1 MADLSLFATVPRGL
15 ESLLAG
21 ELRALGAEYVKQVR
35 AGVSFGGSLETAYR
49 ACLWSRLAGR
59 VLLPV
64 TSGKATDGDE
74 LYKTAQGVD
83 WSRHLDVDATLAV
96 DFTGVNDRIRDTRFG
111 AVRIKDAIV
120 DQFRAVSGGQRPS
133 VDARAP
139 DVRVNAH
146 LAGTRV
152 AISIDLSGQSLHRRG
167 YRAEKVQ
174 VEAPLKENLAA
185 GLLLYAAW
193 PSEAAA
199 GASLLDPLCGSGTLP
214 IEAALMA
221 ADVAPG
227 LLRAEAET
235 KPGAAP
241 AFGFLH
247 WNGHDADLWASLLLE
262 ARERRGAGIKRLA
275 AARPGVSIR
284 GSDRDQRAVKVARD
298 FVKRAGLHG
307 LVTIDHAQLE
317 TVTATAERGLLA
329 TNAPYGER
337 LEAAD
342 TEAVYRQLGERLR
355 EAFPRWSAVVLA
367 GDQRQL
373 KSVGL
378 APRRETD
385 LRNGPLECVLAY
397 YQPGAAPTG
406 AAAPRTARAEVR
418 SSSRKPAAQGAETPA
433 AEVQQAAVPVA
444 ETAAAGAA
452 VADAPAA
459 GPRTPAGP
467 RRALGGGAEYLANRL
482 RKNQRRL
489 ARRLQREGITCY
501 RLYDAD
507 LPEYNLVVDVYGQW
521 VHVQEYAAPP
531 EIDRDK
537 AERRLAE
544 AVEVIGAVL
553 ETPPERVVLKERRRQ
568 RGAAQYER
576 RPQRGAFLPIAEDD
590 LSYLV
595 DLGTYLDTGFFIDQ
609 RQTRRLVRR
618 LAGGRRFLNLFA
630 YTGTMTVNALAGGS
644 PASTTV
650 DLSATYLS
658 WAEKNLKANGFS
670 AGSEVWPPPSGKTEA
685 PAASAPHTLVQAD
698 CLRWVAEA
706 GAAYDLIWLDPPT
719 FSNSKKMGRATFDV
733 QRDHADL
740 IRLVVRRLL
749 APGGILLFAT
759 NLRNFRLDHDELR
772 GLEVKD
778 LSRATLAFDCE
789 RGANRHHV
797 FRFETRGCRPTLG
810 GRRPAPVP
818 NRTDAPEIAPRLPR
832 VASA

>member
-1 MADLSLFATVPRGL
+1 MTDLSLFATVPRGL

-21 ELRALGAEYVKQVR
+21 ELRSLGAAHVKQVR
-35 AGVSFGGSLETAYR
+35 AGVAFGGSLETAYR

-64 TSGKATDGDE
+64 TSGRAADGDE

-83 WSRHLDVDATLAV
+83 WSRHLGVDATLAV

-120 DQFRAVSGGQRPS
+120 DQFRETSGGKRPS

-167 YRAEKVQ
+167 YRADRVQ

-185 GLLLYAAW
+185 GILLYAAW
-193 PSEAAA
+193 PREAAE
-199 GASLLDPLCGSGTLP
+199 GSSLLDPLCGSGTLP
-214 IEAALMA
+214 IEAALIA

-227 LLRAEAET
+227 LIRAEADA
-235 KPGAAP
+235 KAAGAP
-241 AFGFLH
+241 PFGFLR
-247 WNGHDADLWASLLLE
+247 WRGHDATLWGALILE
-262 ARERRGAGIKRLA
+262 ARERRSAGMKRLA
-275 AARPGVSIR
+275 AARPGAVIR

-317 TVTATAERGLLA
+317 TVEAPAQRGLLA

-337 LEAAD
+337 LADSDD

-355 EAFPRWSAVVLA
+355 TGFPGWSAVLLA

-373 KSVGL
+373 KAVGL
-378 APRRETD
+378 APKRETD
-385 LRNGPLECVLAY
+385 LRNGPLTCVLAY
-397 YQPGAAPTG
+397 YEPDAAPTG
-406 AAAPRTARAEVR
+406 PAAPRSARAAVR
-418 SSSRKPAAQGAETPA
+418 SAAPR
-433 AEVQQAAVPVA
+433 AAVP
-444 ETAAAGAA
+444 AAATEPDAS
-452 VADAPAA
+452 VASGVDPASASA
-459 GPRTPAGP
+459 GPGPAREPEEPGAVPAPRPEARPATPSRPEAGV
-467 RRALGGGAEYLANRL
+467 RRGTLGGGAEYFANRL
-482 RKNQRRL
+482 RKTQRRL
-489 ARRLQREGITCY
+489 ARRLQREDITCY

-507 LPEYNLVVDVYGQW
+507 LPEYNLVVDVYGEW

-531 EIDRDK
+531 EIDPAK

-544 AVEVIGAVL
+544 ALDVIGAVL
-553 ETPPERVVLKERRRQ
+553 EAPADRVVLKQRRRQ

-576 RPQRGAFLPIAEDD
+576 RADRSALVPVVEDD
-590 LSYLV
+590 LTYLV

-609 RQTRRLVRR
+609 RLTRRLVRK

-630 YTGTMTVNALAGGS
+630 YTGAMTVGALAGGAPS
-644 PASTTV
+644 STTV
-650 DLSATYLS
+650 DLSATYLD
-658 WAEKNLKANGFS
+658 WAGRNLAANGFE
-670 AGSEVWPPPSGKTEA
+670 ATTEVWPPPQGKA
-685 PAASAPHTLVQAD
+685 PGEDAGPHALVQAD
-698 CLRWVAEA
+698 CLRWVAET
-706 GAAYDLIWLDPPT
+706 GGQYDLVWLDPPT
-719 FSNSKKMGRATFDV
+719 FSNSKRMGRATFDV

-740 IRLVVRRLL
+740 IRLTARRLL
-749 APGGILLFAT
+749 APGGIVLFAT
-759 NLRNFRLDHDELR
+759 NLRNFRLDRAELG
-772 GLEVKD
+772 GLDVKD
-778 LSRATLAFDCE
+778 LSRSTLAFDCE

-797 FRFETRGCRPTLG
+797 FRIEE
-810 GRRPAPVP
+810 RRTGDGA
-818 NRTDAPEIAPRLPR
+818 R
-832 VASA
+832 

>member
-21 ELRALGAEYVKQVR
+21 ELRGLGAAHVKQVR
-35 AGVSFGGSLETAYR
+35 AGVAFSGSLETAYR
-49 ACLWSRLAGR
+49 TCLWSRVAGR

-64 TSGKATDGDE
+64 TSGKAADGDE

-83 WSRHLDVDATLAV
+83 WSHHLDVDATLAV
-96 DFTGVNDRIRDTRFG
+96 DFTGANDRIRDTRFG

-120 DQFRAVSGGQRPS
+120 DQFRATSGGKRPS

-193 PSEAAA
+193 PAEAAA

-247 WNGHDADLWASLLLE
+247 WNGHDAELWAALLLE

-307 LVTIDHAQLE
+307 LVVIDHAQLE
-317 TVTATAERGLLA
+317 TVTAPAERGLLA

-337 LEAAD
+337 LDAAD

-378 APRRETD
+378 APKRETE

-397 YQPGAAPTG
+397 YEPGAAPTG

-418 SSSRKPAAQGAETPA
+418 SSSRKTPEPERPAAPAEPPA
-433 AEVQQAAVPVA
+433 P
-444 ETAAAGAA
+444 T
-452 VADAPAA
+452 
-459 GPRTPAGP
+459 GP
-467 RRALGGGAEYLANRL
+467 RRSLGGGAEYLANRL

-489 ARRLQREGITCY
+489 AKRLQREGITCY

-507 LPEYNLVVDVYGQW
+507 LPEYNLVVDVYGEW

-537 AERRLAE
+537 AKRRLDE

-576 RPQRGAFLPIAEDD
+576 RGDQSKLLEASEDD
-590 LSYLV
+590 LAYLV

-609 RQTRRLVRR
+609 RLTRRLVRK

-650 DLSATYLS
+650 DLSATYLA
-658 WAEKNLKANGFS
+658 WAEKNLAANGFS
-670 AGSEVWPPPSGKTEA
+670 AGGEVWPHPSGKTEA
-685 PAASAPHTLVQAD
+685 PAASGPHTLVQAD

-706 GAAYDLIWLDPPT
+706 GGAYDLIWLDPPT

-740 IRLVVRRLL
+740 IRLVARRLL

-759 NLRNFRLDHDELR
+759 NLRNFRLERSELG

-797 FRFETRGCRPTLG
+797 FRFE
-810 GRRPAPVP
+810 RR
-818 NRTDAPEIAPRLPR
+818 D
-832 VASA
+832 

>member
-1 MADLSLFATVPRGL
+1 MTDLSLFATVPRGL

-21 ELRALGAEYVKQVR
+21 ELRGLGATHVKQVR
-35 AGVSFGGSLETAYR
+35 AGVAFAGSLETAYR
-49 ACLWSRLAGR
+49 ACLWSRVAGR

-64 TSGKATDGDE
+64 ASGTATDGDE
-74 LYKTAQGVD
+74 LYKTAQSVD
-83 WSRHLDVDATLAV
+83 WSRHLGVDDTLAV

-111 AVRIKDAIV
+111 GVRIKDAIV
-120 DQFRAVSGGQRPS
+120 DQFRATSGGKRPS
-133 VDARAP
+133 VDARSP

-146 LAGTRV
+146 LASTRV

-193 PSEAAA
+193 PGEAAA
-199 GASLLDPLCGSGTLP
+199 GASLLDPLCGSGTLL

-227 LLRAEAET
+227 LLRAEAEV

-241 AFGFLH
+241 SFGFLR
-247 WNGHDADLWASLLLE
+247 WRQHDAALWDALILE

-275 AARPGVSIR
+275 AARPGMAIR
-284 GSDRDQRAVKVARD
+284 GSDRDERAVKVARD

-307 LVTIDHAQLE
+307 LVAIEHAQLD
-317 TVTATAERGLLA
+317 TVVAPAENGLLA

-337 LEAAD
+337 LEATD

-355 EAFPRWSAVVLA
+355 EAFPRWNAVVLA

-373 KSVGL
+373 KAIGL
-378 APRRETD
+378 APKRETD

-397 YQPGAAPTG
+397 YEAGAAPTG
-406 AAAPRTARAEVR
+406 AAAPRTARAEAR
-418 SSSRKPAAQGAETPA
+418 SSSRKVTPPD
-433 AEVQQAAVPVA
+433 AAVGAGTP
-444 ETAAAGAA
+444 TAGGPAGEPQA
-452 VADAPAA
+452 
-459 GPRTPAGP
+459 AGP

-489 ARRLQREGITCY
+489 AKRLQREGITCY

-507 LPEYNLVVDVYGQW
+507 LPEYNLVVDVYGDW

-531 EIDRDK
+531 EIDPDK
-537 AERRLAE
+537 AKRRLAE

-553 ETPPERVVLKERRRQ
+553 GAPPQRVVLKERRRQ
-568 RGAAQYER
+568 RGPAQYER
-576 RPQRGAFLPIAEDD
+576 RGDQSKLLEVSEDD
-590 LSYLV
+590 LTYLV
-595 DLGTYLDTGFFIDQ
+595 DLNTYLDTGFFIDQ
-609 RQTRRLVRR
+609 RLTRRLVRR
-618 LAGGRRFLNLFA
+618 LAGGRRFLNLFS

-650 DLSATYLS
+650 DLSATYLT
-658 WAEKNLKANGFS
+658 WAERNLAANGFVAGSKTWSPGPAKPGTADAGKTDAPS
-670 AGSEVWPPPSGKTEA
+670 AGT
-685 PAASAPHTLVQAD
+685 PAGPAGAAAPHTLVQAD

-706 GAAYDLIWLDPPT
+706 GGQYDLIWLDPPT
-719 FSNSKKMGRATFDV
+719 FSNSKRMGRATFDV

-740 IRLVVRRLL
+740 IRLTARRLL

-759 NLRNFRLDHDELR
+759 NLRNFRLDHAELR
-772 GLEVKD
+772 GLELKD
-778 LSRATLAFDCE
+778 LARATLAFDCE

-797 FRFETRGCRPTLG
+797 FRIEQ
-810 GRRPAPVP
+810 PA
-818 NRTDAPEIAPRLPR
+818 R
-832 VASA
+832 

>member
-1 MADLSLFATVPRGL
+1 MSDLSLFATVPRGL

-21 ELRALGAEYVKQVR
+21 ELRVLGAAHVKQVR
-35 AGVSFGGSLETAYR
+35 AGVAFSGSLETAYR
-49 ACLWSRLAGR
+49 TCLWSRVAGR

-64 TSGKATDGDE
+64 ANGTAADGDD
-74 LYKTAQGVD
+74 LYKTAQSVD
-83 WSRHLDVDATLAV
+83 WSRHLAVDDTLAV

-120 DQFRAVSGGQRPS
+120 DQFRDSSGGLRPS

-146 LAGTRV
+146 LASTRV

-167 YRAEKVQ
+167 YRADKVQ

-214 IEAALMA
+214 IEAALIA

-227 LLRAEAET
+227 LLRAEAES

-241 AFGFLH
+241 AFGFLR
-247 WNGHDADLWASLLLE
+247 WRGHDAALWAALIAE
-262 ARERRGAGIKRLA
+262 ARERRGAGMKRLA
-275 AARPGVSIR
+275 AARPGVVIR

-307 LVTIDHAQLE
+307 LVAIEHAQLE
-317 TVTATAERGLLA
+317 SVAAPTERGLLA

-337 LEAAD
+337 LDVAD
-342 TEAVYRQLGERLR
+342 TEVVYQQLGERLR

-367 GDQRQL
+367 GDRRQL
-373 KSVGL
+373 KAVGL

-397 YQPGAAPTG
+397 YDAGAAPTG
-406 AAAPRTARAEVR
+406 AAAPRTARAEAR
-418 SSSRKPAAQGAETPA
+418 SSSRKTAPPDATDAVVETP
-433 AEVQQAAVPVA
+433 
-444 ETAAAGAA
+444 
-452 VADAPAA
+452 
-459 GPRTPAGP
+459 PAGP
-467 RRALGGGAEYLANRL
+467 AQPEPQAPVGPRRPLGGGAEYLANRL

-489 ARRLQREGITCY
+489 AKRLQREGITCY

-507 LPEYNLVVDVYGQW
+507 LPEYNLVVDVYGEW
-521 VHVQEYAAPP
+521 VHVQEYAAAP
-531 EIDRDK
+531 EIDPGK
-537 AERRLAE
+537 AKRRLGE

-553 ETPPERVVLKERRRQ
+553 ETPPQRVVLKERRRQ
-568 RGAAQYER
+568 RGTAQYER
-576 RPQRGAFLPIAEDD
+576 RGDAGKHLEVSEDE
-590 LSYLV
+590 LTYLV
-595 DLGTYLDTGFFIDQ
+595 DLNTYLDTGFFIDQ
-609 RQTRRLVRR
+609 RLTRRLVRR
-618 LAGGRRFLNLFA
+618 LAGGRRFLNLFS

-650 DLSATYLS
+650 DLSATYLT
-658 WAEKNLKANGFS
+658 WAERNLAANGF
-670 AGSEVWPPPSGKTEA
+670 ATATEVWPAPSGKPDASSATTA
-685 PAASAPHTLVQAD
+685 GTAASESGRHTLVQAD

-706 GAAYDLIWLDPPT
+706 GGAYDLVWLDPPT
-719 FSNSKKMGRATFDV
+719 FSNSKRMGRATFDV

-740 IRLVVRRLL
+740 IRMTARRLL
-749 APGGILLFAT
+749 APDGILLFAT
-759 NLRNFRLDHDELR
+759 NLRNFRLDHAELR
-772 GLEVKD
+772 GLGVKD

-797 FRFETRGCRPTLG
+797 FQIEPGAR
-810 GRRPAPVP
+810 
-818 NRTDAPEIAPRLPR
+818 
-832 VASA
+832 

>member
-1 MADLSLFATVPRGL
+1 MTDLSLFATVPRGL

-21 ELRALGAEYVKQVR
+21 ELRGLGAARVRQVR
-35 AGVSFGGSLETAYR
+35 AGVPFSGSLETAYR
-49 ACLWSRLAGR
+49 VCLWSRLAGR

-64 TSGKATDGDE
+64 VSGQAGDGDE
-74 LYKTAQGVD
+74 LYATAQTVD
-83 WSRHLDVDATLAV
+83 WSQHLGVNDTLAV
-96 DFTGVNDRIRDTRFG
+96 DFTGANERIRDTRFG

-120 DQFRAVSGGQRPS
+120 DQFRASSGGSRPS
-133 VDARAP
+133 VDSRAP

-167 YRAEKVQ
+167 YRADKVQ

-227 LLRAEAET
+227 LLRAEAEA

-241 AFGFLH
+241 AFGFLR
-247 WNGHDADLWASLLLE
+247 WRRHDATLWMALLAE
-262 ARERRGAGIKRLA
+262 ARERRTAGLKRLA
-275 AARPGVSIR
+275 AARPGVAIR

-307 LVTIDHAQLE
+307 LVTIDHAQLD
-317 TVTATAERGLLA
+317 TVAAPAEHGLLA

-342 TEAVYRQLGERLR
+342 AEAVYRQLGERLR
-355 EAFPRWSAVVLA
+355 EAFPRWNAVVLA

-373 KSVGL
+373 KAIGL
-378 APRRETD
+378 APKRETD

-397 YQPGAAPTG
+397 YAAGAAPTG
-406 AAAPRTARAEVR
+406 SAAPRTARAEAR
-418 SSSRKPAAQGAETPA
+418 SSSRKVTPPAAAAEAAVATADEAAGAPAATAADETPRATAPA
-433 AEVQQAAVPVA
+433 AELQPV
-444 ETAAAGAA
+444 
-452 VADAPAA
+452 
-459 GPRTPAGP
+459 GP

-489 ARRLQREGITCY
+489 GKRLQREGITCY

-507 LPEYNLVVDVYGQW
+507 LPEYNLVVDVYGEW

-531 EIDRDK
+531 EIDPGK

-553 ETPPERVVLKERRRQ
+553 GVPPARVVLKQRRRQ
-568 RGAAQYER
+568 RGPAQYER
-576 RPQRGAFLPIAEDD
+576 RGDKSSHLQVSEDD
-590 LSYLV
+590 LAYFV
-595 DLGTYLDTGFFIDQ
+595 DLSTYLDTGFFIDQ
-609 RQTRRLVRR
+609 RLTRRLVRR
-618 LAGGRRFLNLFA
+618 LAGGRRFLNLFS

-650 DLSATYLS
+650 DLSATYLT
-658 WAEKNLKANGFS
+658 WAERNLKVNGFS
-670 AGSEVWPPPSGKTEA
+670 AASETWSPGAVKPDGSLAVPAAQSAA
-685 PAASAPHTLVQAD
+685 PAASAKGRAGAAHTLVQAD

-706 GAAYDLIWLDPPT
+706 GGQHDLIWLDPPT
-719 FSNSKKMGRATFDV
+719 FSNSKRMGRATFDV

-740 IRLVVRRLL
+740 IRLIVRRLL
-749 APGGILLFAT
+749 APGGTLLFAT
-759 NLRNFRLDHDELR
+759 NLRNFRLEHTELR
-772 GLEVKD
+772 SLEIKD

-797 FRFETRGCRPTLG
+797 FQLERRGG
-810 GRRPAPVP
+810 
-818 NRTDAPEIAPRLPR
+818 
-832 VASA
+832 

>member
-1 MADLSLFATVPRGL
+1 MSDLLSFFATVPRGL

-21 ELRALGAEYVKQVR
+21 ELRGLGAAHVKQVR
-35 AGVSFGGSLETAYR
+35 AGVSFSGSLETAYR
-49 ACLWSRLAGR
+49 VCLWSRLAGR

-64 TSGKATDGDE
+64 TSGKAADGDE
-74 LYKTAQGVD
+74 LYQTAQAVD
-83 WSRHLDVDATLAV
+83 WSRHLSVEDTLAV

-111 AVRIKDAIV
+111 GVRIKDAIV
-120 DQFRAVSGGQRPS
+120 DQFRASSGGKRPS

-146 LAGTRV
+146 LASTRV

-167 YRAEKVQ
+167 YRADKVQ

-227 LLRAEAET
+227 LLRAEAQT
-235 KPGAAP
+235 KPGTAP

-247 WNGHDADLWASLLLE
+247 WRGHDAALWGALIAE
-262 ARERRGAGIKRLA
+262 ARERRGAGLKRLA
-275 AARPGVSIR
+275 AARPGVVIR

-307 LVTIDHAQLE
+307 LVTIEHAQLE
-317 TVTATAERGLLA
+317 TAAAPSERGLLA

-337 LEAAD
+337 LDVAD

-355 EAFPRWSAVVLA
+355 EGFPGWSAVVLA
-367 GDQRQL
+367 GDRRQL
-373 KSVGL
+373 KALGL
-378 APRRETD
+378 APKRETD
-385 LRNGPLECVLAY
+385 LRNGPLECMLAY
-397 YQPGAAPTG
+397 FERGAAPTG
-406 AAAPRTARAEVR
+406 AAAPRTAREEVR
-418 SSSRKPAAQGAETPA
+418 SSSRKGASPNAAPGAAETQSPDTSVATAPAAS
-433 AEVQQAAVPVA
+433 
-444 ETAAAGAA
+444 TAAAGQ
-452 VADAPAA
+452 PAA
-459 GPRTPAGP
+459 EPQAPTGL

-507 LPEYNLVVDVYGQW
+507 LPEYNLVVDVYGEW

-537 AERRLAE
+537 AKRRLAE

-568 RGAAQYER
+568 RGTSQYER
-576 RPQRGAFLPIAEDD
+576 RGDASRRLEVSEDD
-590 LSYLV
+590 LTYLV
-595 DLGTYLDTGFFIDQ
+595 DLDTYLDTGFFIDQ
-609 RQTRRLVRR
+609 RLTRRLVRR
-618 LAGGRRFLNLFA
+618 LAGGRRFLNLFS

-650 DLSATYLS
+650 DLSATYLT
-658 WAEKNLKANGFS
+658 WAERNLAANGFTT
-670 AGSEVWPPPSGKTEA
+670 AGEVWPPPSGAAEGA
-685 PAASAPHTLVQAD
+685 SARPGPPPAGPAAPHTLVQAD

-706 GAAYDLIWLDPPT
+706 GGPYDLIWLDPPT
-719 FSNSKKMGRATFDV
+719 FSNSKRMGRATFDV

-740 IRLVVRRLL
+740 IQMTARRLL

-759 NLRNFRLDHDELR
+759 NLRNFRLDHTELR
-772 GLEVKD
+772 GLGVKD

-797 FRFETRGCRPTLG
+797 FQIE
-810 GRRPAPVP
+810 RPA
-818 NRTDAPEIAPRLPR
+818 R
-832 VASA
+832 

>member
-1 MADLSLFATVPRGL
+1 MTDLSLFATVPRGL

-21 ELRALGAEYVKQVR
+21 ELRGLGAAHVKQVR
-35 AGVSFGGSLETAYR
+35 AGVVFSGSLETAYR
-49 ACLWSRLAGR
+49 ACLWSRLGGR
-59 VLLPV
+59 ILLPV
-64 TSGKATDGDE
+64 TSGKAADGDE

-96 DFTGVNDRIRDTRFG
+96 DFTGANERIRDTRFG

-120 DQFRAVSGGQRPS
+120 DQFRATSGKRPS

-247 WNGHDADLWASLLLE
+247 WNGHDAELWAALLLE

-275 AARPGVSIR
+275 AARPGLTIR

-317 TVTATAERGLLA
+317 TVEAPAERGLLA

-342 TEAVYRQLGERLR
+342 TETVYRQLGERLR

-373 KSVGL
+373 KAVGL
-378 APRRETD
+378 APKRETD

-418 SSSRKPAAQGAETPA
+418 SSSRKMPAPEVAADAKAPMAETPS
-433 AEVQQAAVPVA
+433 
-444 ETAAAGAA
+444 AGTPSSVDGAPEG
-452 VADAPAA
+452 APAA
-459 GPRTPAGP
+459 VEPQAPVGP

-489 ARRLQREGITCY
+489 AKRLQREGITCY

-507 LPEYNLVVDVYGQW
+507 LPEYNLVVDLYGEW

-537 AERRLAE
+537 AKRRLDE
-544 AVEVIGAVL
+544 AVAVIGAVL

-576 RPQRGAFLPIAEDD
+576 RPQRGTSCPSPRTTSPTWSTSATTWTPA
-590 LSYLV
+590 SSS
-595 DLGTYLDTGFFIDQ
+595 TS
-609 RQTRRLVRR
+609 
-618 LAGGRRFLNLFA
+618 
-630 YTGTMTVNALAGGS
+630 GS
-644 PASTTV
+644 PAG
-650 DLSATYLS
+650 
-658 WAEKNLKANGFS
+658 WS
-670 AGSEVWPPPSGKTEA
+670 AGS
-685 PAASAPHTLVQAD
+685 PAA
-698 CLRWVAEA
+698 
-706 GAAYDLIWLDPPT
+706 AASSTSSPT
-719 FSNSKKMGRATFDV
+719 
-733 QRDHADL
+733 
-740 IRLVVRRLL
+740 
-749 APGGILLFAT
+749 
-759 NLRNFRLDHDELR
+759 
-772 GLEVKD
+772 
-778 LSRATLAFDCE
+778 
-789 RGANRHHV
+789 
-797 FRFETRGCRPTLG
+797 
-810 GRRPAPVP
+810 PA
-818 NRTDAPEIAPRLPR
+818 R
-832 VASA
+832 

>member
-1 MADLSLFATVPRGL
+1 M
-15 ESLLAG
+15 
-21 ELRALGAEYVKQVR
+21 
-35 AGVSFGGSLETAYR
+35 
-49 ACLWSRLAGR
+49 
-59 VLLPV
+59 
-64 TSGKATDGDE
+64 TSGKSADGDE

-96 DFTGVNDRIRDTRFG
+96 DFTGVNKRIRDTRFG

-120 DQFRAVSGGQRPS
+120 DQFRATSGGKRPS

-152 AISIDLSGQSLHRRG
+152 AISVDLSGQSLHRRG
-167 YRAEKVQ
+167 YRADKVQ
-174 VEAPLKENLAA
+174 RGTAQGEPGRRPAAVCGLA
-185 GLLLYAAW
+185 G
-193 PSEAAA
+193 EAAA

-227 LLRAEAET
+227 LLRAEAEA

-247 WNGHDADLWASLLLE
+247 WNGHDAALWAALLLE

-275 AARPGVSIR
+275 AARPGVAIR

-317 TVTATAERGLLA
+317 TVEPPAERGLLA

-337 LEAAD
+337 LDVAD

-355 EAFPRWSAVVLA
+355 EAFPEWSAVVLA

-373 KSVGL
+373 KAIGL
-378 APRRETD
+378 APKRETD
-385 LRNGPLECVLAY
+385 LRNGPLECMLAY
-397 YQPGAAPTG
+397 YTPDAAPTG

-418 SSSRKPAAQGAETPA
+418 SSSRKTAPPEATDAVVEEPPSDPAQAVPPAA
-433 AEVQQAAVPVA
+433 
-444 ETAAAGAA
+444 
-452 VADAPAA
+452 
-459 GPRTPAGP
+459 AGP

-489 ARRLQREGITCY
+489 AKRLRREGITCY

-507 LPEYNLVVDVYGQW
+507 LPEYNLVVDVYGEW
-521 VHVQEYAAPP
+521 ARVQEYAAPP

-537 AERRLAE
+537 AKRRLDE

-576 RPQRGAFLPIAEDD
+576 RPQRGELLPVGEDE
-590 LSYLV
+590 LAYLV

-609 RQTRRLVRR
+609 RLTRRLVRR

-650 DLSATYLS
+650 DLSAPYLT
-658 WAEKNLKANGFS
+658 WAERNLTANGFEARSETWSPGPTKSDTADAGKADARS
-670 AGSEVWPPPSGKTEA
+670 AGARRVPNEGTPT
-685 PAASAPHTLVQAD
+685 PHTLVQAD

-706 GAAYDLIWLDPPT
+706 GGQFDLIWLDPPT

-740 IRLVVRRLL
+740 IRLIARHL
-749 APGGILLFAT
+749 PPDGILLFAT
-759 NLRNFRLDHDELR
+759 NLRNFRLRSRRASRSERQGPLARDPRIRLR
-772 GLEVKD
+772 AW
-778 LSRATLAFDCE
+778 RQ
-789 RGANRHHV
+789 
-797 FRFETRGCRPTLG
+797 P
-810 GRRPAPVP
+810 P
-818 NRTDAPEIAPRLPR
+818 PRLPDR
-832 VASA
+832 AAGALIRSRTDPPAGAPGPQAEGRPARNDCRRCRAGS

>member
-1 MADLSLFATVPRGL
+1 MTDLSLFATVPRGL

-21 ELRALGAEYVKQVR
+21 ELRGLGAAHVKQVR
-35 AGVSFGGSLETAYR
+35 AGVSFSGSLETAYR

-64 TSGKATDGDE
+64 ANGTAGDGDD
-74 LYKTAQGVD
+74 LYKTAQSVD
-83 WSRHLDVDATLAV
+83 WSRHLAVDDTLAV

-111 AVRIKDAIV
+111 GVRIKDAIV
-120 DQFRAVSGGQRPS
+120 DQFRATSGGKRPS

-146 LAGTRV
+146 LASTRV

-199 GASLLDPLCGSGTLP
+199 GASLLDPLCGSGTLL

-227 LLRAEAET
+227 LLRAEAEV

-241 AFGFLH
+241 AFGFLR
-247 WNGHDADLWASLLLE
+247 WRQHDADLWNALLLE
-262 ARERRGAGIKRLA
+262 ARERRGVGIKRLA
-275 AARPGVSIR
+275 AARPGLAIR
-284 GSDRDQRAVKVARD
+284 GSDRDERAVKVARD

-307 LVTIDHAQLE
+307 LVAIDHAQLD
-317 TVTATAERGLLA
+317 TVVAPAEHGLLA

-337 LEAAD
+337 LEATD

-355 EAFPRWSAVVLA
+355 DAFPGWSAVVLA
-367 GDQRQL
+367 GDHRQL
-373 KSVGL
+373 KAIGL
-378 APRRETD
+378 APKRETD

-397 YQPGAAPTG
+397 YEAGAAPTG
-406 AAAPRTARAEVR
+406 AAAPRTARAEAR
-418 SSSRKPAAQGAETPA
+418 SSSRKTTPTDTATAVAER
-433 AEVQQAAVPVA
+433 PVA
-444 ETAAAGAA
+444 GTPRSEPQVT
-452 VADAPAA
+452 
-459 GPRTPAGP
+459 GPRSM
-467 RRALGGGAEYLANRL
+467 LGGGAEYLANRL

-489 ARRLQREGITCY
+489 ARRLQREDITCY

-507 LPEYNLVVDVYGQW
+507 LPEYNLVVDVYGEW

-531 EIDRDK
+531 EIDPGK
-537 AERRLAE
+537 AQRRLAE

-553 ETPPERVVLKERRRQ
+553 ETPPDRVVLKERRRQ
-568 RGAAQYER
+568 RGPAQYER
-576 RPQRGAFLPIAEDD
+576 RGDQSKLLEVGEDD

-595 DLGTYLDTGFFIDQ
+595 DLNTYLDTGFFIDQ
-609 RQTRRLVRR
+609 RLTRRLVRR

-650 DLSATYLS
+650 DLSATYLT
-658 WAEKNLKANGFS
+658 WAARNLGANGFS
-670 AGSEVWPPPSGKTEA
+670 AASETWSPGAGKADASAAGA
-685 PAASAPHTLVQAD
+685 PGGAAGTGTSAPHTLVQAD

-706 GAAYDLIWLDPPT
+706 GGQFDLIWLDPPT
-719 FSNSKKMGRATFDV
+719 FSNSKRMGRATFDV

-740 IRLVVRRLL
+740 IRLTARRLL
-749 APGGILLFAT
+749 APGGTLLFAT
-759 NLRNFRLDHDELR
+759 NLRNFHLDHAELR

-797 FRFETRGCRPTLG
+797 FRIEQ
-810 GRRPAPVP
+810 PA
-818 NRTDAPEIAPRLPR
+818 R
-832 VASA
+832 

>member
-21 ELRALGAEYVKQVR
+21 ELRGLGAAHVKQVR
-35 AGVSFGGSLETAYR
+35 AGVAFSGSLETAYR
-49 ACLWSRLAGR
+49 ACLWSRVAGR

-74 LYKTAQGVD
+74 LYTTAQGVD
-83 WSRHLDVDATLAV
+83 WSHHLDVDATLAV

-120 DQFRAVSGGQRPS
+120 DQFRATSGGKRPS

-174 VEAPLKENLAA
+174 VDAPLKENLAA

-227 LLRAEAET
+227 LLRAEAEV
-235 KPGAAP
+235 KPGGAP

-247 WNGHDADLWASLLLE
+247 WNGHDADLWATLLTE
-262 ARERRGAGIKRLA
+262 ARERRSAGIKRLA

-307 LVTIDHAQLE
+307 LVVIDHAQLE
-317 TVTATAERGLLA
+317 TVTAPAERGIVA

-337 LEAAD
+337 LDAAD

-378 APRRETD
+378 APKRETE

-397 YQPGAAPTG
+397 YEPGAAPTG

-418 SSSRKPAAQGAETPA
+418 SSSRKPATEGAEA
-433 AEVQQAAVPVA
+433 PVGRSPRSRDGDGRVGGDRR
-444 ETAAAGAA
+444 AAG
-452 VADAPAA
+452 APAA
-459 GPRTPAGP
+459 GPQTPRGP

-489 ARRLQREGITCY
+489 AKRLQREGITCY

-507 LPEYNLVVDVYGQW
+507 LPEYNLVVDVYGEW

-537 AERRLAE
+537 AKRRLDE
-544 AVEVIGAVL
+544 AIEVIGAVL
-553 ETPPERVVLKERRRQ
+553 ETPPARVVLKERRRQ

-576 RPQRGAFLPIAEDD
+576 RGDQGKLLEVSEDD
-590 LSYLV
+590 LAYLV

-609 RQTRRLVRR
+609 RLTRRLVRK

-644 PASTTV
+644 PTSTTV
-650 DLSATYLS
+650 DLSATYLT
-658 WAEKNLKANGFS
+658 WAERNLTANGFS
-670 AGSEVWPPPSGKTEA
+670 AGQRGVAAALGQDGGAGGARPAHPRPGRLPP
-685 PAASAPHTLVQAD
+685 L
-698 CLRWVAEA
+698 
-706 GAAYDLIWLDPPT
+706 
-719 FSNSKKMGRATFDV
+719 GR
-733 QRDHADL
+733 R
-740 IRLVVRRLL
+740 
-749 APGGILLFAT
+749 
-759 NLRNFRLDHDELR
+759 
-772 GLEVKD
+772 
-778 LSRATLAFDCE
+778 
-789 RGANRHHV
+789 
-797 FRFETRGCRPTLG
+797 
-810 GRRPAPVP
+810 GRRPVRPHLAGPADLQQLEEDGSRHVRRPARPRRPHPHGRAPSAGAGRHP
-818 NRTDAPEIAPRLPR
+818 ALRHQSPELPPRALRARRPRGQGPLARHPRLRLRAGRQPPPRAPRRAPRLTP
-832 VASA
+832 

>member
-1 MADLSLFATVPRGL
+1 MTDLSLFATVPRGL

-21 ELRALGAEYVKQVR
+21 ELRALGAAHVKQVR
-35 AGVSFGGSLETAYR
+35 AGVAFSGSLETAYR

-59 VLLPV
+59 LLLPV
-64 TSGKATDGDE
+64 TSGKAADGDE

-96 DFTGVNDRIRDTRFG
+96 DFTGANDRIRDTRFG

-120 DQFRAVSGGQRPS
+120 DQFRATSGKRPS

-167 YRAEKVQ
+167 YRADKVQ

-227 LLRAEAET
+227 LLRAEAEA

-247 WNGHDADLWASLLLE
+247 WNGHDAALWAALLTE

-275 AARPGVSIR
+275 AARPGVTIR

-307 LVTIDHAQLE
+307 LVTIDHAQME
-317 TVTATAERGLLA
+317 TVDAPAERGLLA

-337 LEAAD
+337 LDVAD

-373 KSVGL
+373 KAVGL
-378 APRRETD
+378 APKRETD

-397 YQPGAAPTG
+397 YAPDAAPTG
-406 AAAPRTARAEVR
+406 AAAPRTAREEVR
-418 SSSRKPAAQGAETPA
+418 SSSRKTP
-433 AEVQQAAVPVA
+433 EP
-444 ETAAAGAA
+444 ETAAAAEAPPAGGT
-452 VADAPAA
+452 PAA
-459 GPRTPAGP
+459 GAAEAEPPAPTGL
-467 RRALGGGAEYLANRL
+467 RRSLGGGAEYLANRL

-489 ARRLQREGITCY
+489 ARRLQRGGITCY

-507 LPEYNLVVDVYGQW
+507 LPEYNLVVDVYGEW
-521 VHVQEYAAPP
+521 IHVQEYAAPP

-537 AERRLAE
+537 AKRRLDE
-544 AVEVIGAVL
+544 AIEVIGAVL

-576 RPQRGAFLPIAEDD
+576 RGDAGRHLEVSEDD
-590 LSYLV
+590 LTYLV
-595 DLGTYLDTGFFIDQ
+595 DLNTYLDTGFFIDQ
-609 RQTRRLVRR
+609 RLTRRLVRR

-650 DLSATYLS
+650 DLSATYLT
-658 WAEKNLKANGFS
+658 WAERNLTANGFA
-670 AGSEVWPPPSGKTEA
+670 AGSETWSPGPAKHDTSVAGKTD
-685 PAASAPHTLVQAD
+685 ASATTGAARSGATASGPHTLVQAD

-706 GAAYDLIWLDPPT
+706 GGQFDLIWLDPPT

-740 IRLVVRRLL
+740 IRLITRRLL
-749 APGGILLFAT
+749 SPDGVLLFAT

-772 GLEVKD
+772 GLGIKD

-797 FRFETRGCRPTLG
+797 FRIEQ
-810 GRRPAPVP
+810 PA
-818 NRTDAPEIAPRLPR
+818 R
-832 VASA
+832 